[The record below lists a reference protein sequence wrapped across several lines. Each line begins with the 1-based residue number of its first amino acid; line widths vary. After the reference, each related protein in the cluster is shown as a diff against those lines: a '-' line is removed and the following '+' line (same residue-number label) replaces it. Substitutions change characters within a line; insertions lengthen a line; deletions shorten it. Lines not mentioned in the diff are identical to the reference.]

1 MEEVLDESG
10 LGLGRRAAQHVGHH
24 DGLDVDDLA
33 VGLHALEHAVQ
44 HLRQRR
50 LGGGLV
56 HRGAAHEED
65 VVAVKDVEVVPD
77 TEAVKEAE
85 LEHDAAVYALT
96 REAAITGDTH
106 IEVDG
111 EVIPL
116 VPEDMITEQD
126 KVHADPAPTHRP
138 NKEVKIKATKK

>member
-1 MEEVLDESG
+1 MTKVTDFKDVRVIKEPD
-10 LGLGRRAAQHVGHH
+10 A
-24 DGLDVDDLA
+24 DGLIET
-33 VGLHALEHAVQ
+33 GLPLNRSI
-44 HLRQRR
+44 L
-50 LGGGLV
+50 
-56 HRGAAHEED
+56 HEAD

-85 LEHDAAVYALT
+85 HEHDAAVYALS

-138 NKEVKIKATKK
+138 TKEVKITAVKK

>member
-1 MEEVLDESG
+1 MTKVTDYKDVRVIKEPD
-10 LGLGRRAAQHVGHH
+10 A
-24 DGLDVDDLA
+24 DGLIET
-33 VGLHALEHAVQ
+33 GLPLNRSI
-44 HLRQRR
+44 L
-50 LGGGLV
+50 
-56 HRGAAHEED
+56 HEED

-138 NKEVKIKATKK
+138 TKEVKVKATTK

>member
-1 MEEVLDESG
+1 MRVG
-10 LGLGRRAAQHVGHH
+10 LSARGIYKENNMTKVTDYKDVRVIKEPDA
-24 DGLDVDDLA
+24 DGLIET
-33 VGLHALEHAVQ
+33 GLPLNRSI
-44 HLRQRR
+44 L
-50 LGGGLV
+50 
-56 HRGAAHEED
+56 HEAD

-85 LEHDAAVYALT
+85 HEHDAAVYALS

-138 NKEVKIKATKK
+138 NKEVKITAVKK